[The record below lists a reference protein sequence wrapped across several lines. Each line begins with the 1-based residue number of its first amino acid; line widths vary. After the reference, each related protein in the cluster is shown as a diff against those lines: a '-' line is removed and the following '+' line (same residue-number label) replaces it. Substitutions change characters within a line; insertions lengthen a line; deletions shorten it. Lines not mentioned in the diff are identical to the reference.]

1 MFLDC
6 SDLLEHSP
14 DASPD
19 ADAIVTCVTKKFKE
33 LSIEISKL
41 KAFVS
46 NGAAVMTGSKGGI
59 AFKPRN
65 DFSSTIINM
74 HCICHRLAFAS
85 ADTGDDYKFMNSFET
100 NLIELSKFF
109 KN

>member
-46 NGAAVMTGSKGGI
+46 DGAAVMRAQK
-59 AFKPRN
+59 
-65 DFSSTIINM
+65 
-74 HCICHRLAFAS
+74 
-85 ADTGDDYKFMNSFET
+85 E
-100 NLIELSKFF
+100 ELLLSLEMIFQAL
-109 KN
+109 